1 MLLLLFKLYESKS
14 NNFLSNHQM
23 IFSKIGI
30 QLQITIITIKT
41 EHLYIE
47 NMKFILYS
55 KACLGKSKMYAYFYC
70 NCNYC
75 NALHFAM
82 SGLHFVKN
90 QKFLR

>member
-1 MLLLLFKLYESKS
+1 MYIE
-14 NNFLSNHQM
+14 
-23 IFSKIGI
+23 
-30 QLQITIITIKT
+30 LQITIITIKSA
-41 EHLYIE
+41 HLHID
-47 NMKFILYS
+47 NRGVYS
-55 KACLGKSKMYAYFYC
+55 VLSCVSDIQRMYVYFYC